1 MTIVVD
7 TSVLIDHLRGRSEA
21 RDALATAVEAGDL
34 LVGSVLTRTELL
46 AGEREAE
53 AEATA
58 SLLAVIEWA
67 PVTEAVA
74 DRAGRLAQLFLRSH
88 PGVDTVDYVIAAT
101 AQELDAELWTR
112 NVKHFP
118 MYPSLTAPY
127 AVERHG

>member
-7 TSVLIDHLRGRSEA
+7 TSVLIDHLRGRAEA
-21 RDALATAVEAGDL
+21 RESLASAVEAGRP
-34 LVGSVLTRTELL
+34 LVGSVLTRTEVL
-46 AGEREAE
+46 AGERPSE

-58 SLLAVIEWA
+58 TLLSVIEWA
-67 PVTEAVA
+67 PVTEEIA
-74 DRAGRLAQLFLRSH
+74 DRAGRLAQQFLRSH

-118 MYPSLTAPY
+118 MLPGLAPPY
-127 AVERHG
+127 